1 MGADNKTT
9 EYSYGPRN
17 RGLAEQNLTW
27 ASMAGTSSFYP
38 RPVQLPSHHHFDKGD
53 GMADS
58 NDDDARTLADSRLVR
73 STVNAR
79 RDLEVVGGTELG
91 GSSVGDEPDKQVSD
105 MQFRFISGSFGTIA
119 SASVRA
125 NVMEM
130 VIENLESTEG
140 VLLLAVATA
149 AAAAAA
155 VAGGGDAGGDGD
167 GDGGWWK
174 ITCRYGNFE
183 RLLYMADVAD
193 FIFLRA
199 SEKTRLPCFA
209 SYNREFL
216 SCKRGDFTLCNK
228 LQVNAWE
235 EKKRMPRR
243 CA

>member
-1 MGADNKTT
+1 MGADNKAT

-58 NDDDARTLADSRLVR
+58 NDDDAHNDSQSPRMILGFTPIKLFGLRRKSSNEKNRNKIRKLTSYSMGSHRYATEIWIGPSGTLADSRLVR

-130 VIENLESTEG
+130 VVQFGGAAFGLRIAQYGIE
-140 VLLLAVATA
+140 
-149 AAAAAA
+149 
-155 VAGGGDAGGDGD
+155 
-167 GDGGWWK
+167 
-174 ITCRYGNFE
+174 
-183 RLLYMADVAD
+183 
-193 FIFLRA
+193 
-199 SEKTRLPCFA
+199 
-209 SYNREFL
+209 
-216 SCKRGDFTLCNK
+216 
-228 LQVNAWE
+228 
-235 EKKRMPRR
+235 
-243 CA
+243 

>member
-1 MGADNKTT
+1 MGADNKAT

-27 ASMAGTSSFYP
+27 ASMAGTSSFHP

-58 NDDDARTLADSRLVR
+58 NDDDAR
-73 STVNAR
+73 
-79 RDLEVVGGTELG
+79 TELG

-105 MQFRFISGSFGTIA
+105 MQFRFISGSFGRIA
-119 SASVRA
+119 RASVRA

-140 VLLLAVATA
+140 VLLLAAGAGADVTGGGGGGG
-149 AAAAAA
+149 
-155 VAGGGDAGGDGD
+155 GGGDGDGD

-243 CA
+243 CARPSRARPLMLLNISVIK